1 MAELNQVLQSLKS
14 TTDYQQASSLLS
26 KAKILLLK
34 NNALTPSPQTSP
46 DLLYAAR
53 SIYEIGALA
62 TIRARN
68 PDAFVRYYHQLAP
81 FYDLPENVLPAQPS
95 ERNKITGLYL
105 LLLLVKGDYSGFH
118 TELEGLEMRG
128 VQTGSPGGEDGDRFL
143 MYPVRLERWLMEG
156 SYDQV
161 WRAMSKAEYPSEEF
175 SVFHDVSSH
184 LPHQ

>member
-1 MAELNQVLQSLKS
+1 MAELTSVLQQLKS
-14 TTDYQQASSLLS
+14 TTDYKQSSALLS

-34 NNALTPSPQTSP
+34 NNALTPSSQTPPQ
-46 DLLYAAR
+46 LLSAAR
-53 SIYEIGALA
+53 TVFEIGALT

-68 PDAFVRYYHQLAP
+68 PDAFVRYFHQLAP
-81 FYDLPENVLPAQPS
+81 FYDLPSEVLSADGS

-128 VQTGSPGGEDGDRFL
+128 VPAESDVYL
-143 MYPVRLERWLMEG
+143 AYPVRLERWLMEG

-175 SVFHDVSSH
+175 SVFHDVSCSCPVRH
-184 LPHQ
+184 AGKI

>member
-14 TTDYQQASSLLS
+14 TSDYKQASALLS

-34 NNALTPSPQTSP
+34 NNALTPSPETPPQ
-46 DLLYAAR
+46 LLLAAR
-53 SIYEIGALA
+53 SIYEIGALT

-68 PDAFVRYYHQLAP
+68 PDAFVRYYHQLAS
-81 FYDLPENVLPAQPS
+81 FYDLPSETLSAEGS

-128 VQTGSPGGEDGDRFL
+128 VPAEGDKFL
-143 MYPVRLERWLMEG
+143 KYPVRLERWLMEG

-175 SVFHDVSSH
+175 SVFHDVSFHVCLERDTS
-184 LPHQ
+184 

>member
-1 MAELNQVLQSLKS
+1 MAELNSVLQSLKS
-14 TTDYQQASSLLS
+14 TSDYKQASTLLS

-34 NNALTPSPQTSP
+34 SNALIPSPETPPS
-46 DLLYAAR
+46 LLLAAR
-53 SIYEIGALA
+53 TVFETGALT

-68 PDAFVRYYHQLAP
+68 SDAFVRYYHQLAP
-81 FYDLPENVLPAQPS
+81 FYDLPKSHLSPQGS

-128 VQTGSPGGEDGDRFL
+128 VGAESDVYL
-143 MYPVRLERWLMEG
+143 AYPVRLERWLMEG

-161 WRAMSKAEYPSEEF
+161 WKAMSKAEYPSEEF
-175 SVFHDVSSH
+175 SVFHDVSF
-184 LPHQ
+184 